1 MRVKGQSEL
10 DLTYI
15 IPYALIMAT
24 LSVTEARANLYKLIE
39 QTLQSHEPVVITG
52 KKGNAVLLSEE
63 DWNAVTETLHL
74 LSIPGMRESI
84 REGMETDVSELAE
97 TLDW

>member
-1 MRVKGQSEL
+1 MFDKV
-10 DLTYI
+10 YVFA
-15 IPYALIMAT
+15 YASFMAT
-24 LSVTEARANLYKLIE
+24 LTATEARANLYKLIE
-39 QTLQSHEPVVITG
+39 ETVQSHEPVVITG
-52 KKGNAVLLSEE
+52 KKGNAVLLSEN

-84 REGMETDVSELAE
+84 REGLEADPADLSE

>member
-1 MRVKGQSEL
+1 MSV
-10 DLTYI
+10 LT
-15 IPYALIMAT
+15 A
-24 LSVTEARANLYKLIE
+24 TEARANLYKLIE
-39 QTLQSHEPVVITG
+39 KTLQSHEPVVITG

-74 LSIPGMRESI
+74 LSVPGMRESI
-84 REGMETDVSELAE
+84 REGMETDVAELSE

>member
-1 MRVKGQSEL
+1 MMTT
-10 DLTYI
+10 LT
-15 IPYALIMAT
+15 A
-24 LSVTEARANLYKLIE
+24 TEARANLYKIIE
-39 QTLQSHEPVVITG
+39 ETLQNHEPVVITG
-52 KKGNAVLLSEE
+52 KKGNAVLLSEN

-84 REGMETDVSELAE
+84 REGLEADPDGLSE